1 MNFDVDKIA
10 AALDESWRTNI
21 QKIEA
26 DGVTALVADIRNGDG
41 RQIINLKSMI
51 DQWRD
56 KPERVVGIAQMQSP
70 DSFAELVVRQKNEAT
85 ALFCDMR
92 STPSLTA
99 VIDYHGAGAKA
110 EWAKHSIHYAFPLSD
125 EWKFWLAVMAKG
137 RLNQEDFAF
146 LIDERIA
153 DVVKAADTGPE
164 PELAEM
170 MGVTIA
176 TPAELLTLSR
186 GLQIRVSQVVKE
198 ARNTSSGADTI
209 TFEETHEGENGQPLK
224 VPGMFFLS
232 IPIFVG
238 DEPARIPVRLRYR
251 VVERKTFWIPQL
263 YRPDL
268 ILRETIMRAAEKAA
282 KDTALPLFYG
292 SPEA

>member
-1 MNFDVDKIA
+1 MDFDVDKLA
-10 AALDESWRTNI
+10 AVLEEGWIT
-21 QKIEA
+21 QKIEIEA
-26 DGVTALVADIRNGDG
+26 DGVTALVVVVRNGDSKE
-41 RQIINLKSMI
+41 IVDLKPYI
-51 DQWRD
+51 DNWRETP
-56 KPERVVGIAQMQSP
+56 KRIVGVARMQSP
-70 DSFAELVVRQKNEAT
+70 ESFAELVVRQKNDAT
-85 ALFCDMR
+85 ALFCDIG
-92 STPSLTA
+92 TAPSLTA
-99 VIDYHGAGAKA
+99 VIDYHGAGARA
-110 EWAKHSIHYAFPLSD
+110 EWAKHRIHYAFPLSD
-125 EWKFWLAVMAKG
+125 EWKFWLSIMSKG
-137 RLNQEDFAF
+137 RLNQEEFAF

-186 GLQIRVSQVVKE
+186 GLQIRVAQVVKE
-198 ARNTSSGADTI
+198 ARNVSSGADML

-238 DEPARIPVRLRYR
+238 DDPARIPVRLRYR
-251 VVERKTFWIPQL
+251 VVERKTLWIPQL

-268 ILRETIMRAAEKAA
+268 ILRETVTRAAEKAA
-282 KDTALPLFYG
+282 KETALPLFYG

>member
-1 MNFDVDKIA
+1 MDFDLNDA
-10 AALDESWRTNI
+10 ASALDAAWQSHER
-21 QKIEA
+21 KIEA
-26 DGVTALVADIRNGDG
+26 DGVTARLLEVRDG
-41 RQIINLKSMI
+41 EGKKLIDLKPYI
-51 DQWRD
+51 DNWRD
-56 KPERVVGIAQMQSP
+56 TPKRIVGVARMQSP
-70 DSFAELVVRQKNEAT
+70 ESFAELVVRQKNDAT
-85 ALFCDMR
+85 ALFCDIG
-92 STPSLTA
+92 TAPSLTA
-99 VIDYHGAGAKA
+99 VIDYHGAGARA
-110 EWAKHSIHYAFPLSD
+110 EWAKHRIHYAFPLSD
-125 EWKFWLAVMAKG
+125 EWKFWLSIMSRG
-137 RLNQEDFAF
+137 RLSQEEFAF

-186 GLQIRVSQVVKE
+186 GLQIRVAQVVKE
-198 ARNTSSGADTI
+198 ARNVSSGANML
-209 TFEETHEGENGQPLK
+209 TFEETHAGENGQPLK

-238 DEPARIPVRLRYR
+238 DDPARIPVRLRYR
-251 VVERKTFWIPQL
+251 VVDRKTIWIPQL

-268 ILRETIMRAAEKAA
+268 ILRETVMRAAEKAA
-282 KDTALPLFYG
+282 EATALPLFYG